1 MSMTDKA
8 LARPGMAGTGETRA
22 GVASRAGRNDILLAG
37 LTGISG
43 LLLLAAIWM
52 VANTPTEAT
61 MGLVQKVFYFHMPS
75 AWAGFLAFGV
85 TFGASVYYLVKRD
98 VRADMVA
105 VASAEVG
112 LVFLTMAIIS
122 GSIWAR
128 PIWNTWWTWD
138 ARLTSTTICW
148 LAYVA
153 YFMLRG
159 ALDDPERARRLAAV
173 YGIVAMVTVPITFLS
188 ILLLRTIHPTLFGP
202 QEGAEIQMNMAP
214 AMTRTLMF
222 SLFTFTVFYTTLL
235 WHRLRYEGLKRQV
248 EEIRAVLSGQ

>member
-1 MSMTDKA
+1 MSDRATA
-8 LARPGMAGTGETRA
+8 NPGMEGAGGTQADAARGTGRY
-22 GVASRAGRNDILLAG
+22 DIWLGG
-37 LTGISG
+37 LTAAGGI
-43 LLLLAAIWM
+43 LLLAAIWM

-61 MGLVQKVFYFHMPS
+61 MGLVQKVFYFHMPA
-75 AWAGFLAFGV
+75 AWAGFLAFVV

-128 PIWNTWWTWD
+128 PVWNTWWTWD
-138 ARLTSTTICW
+138 ARLTSTAICW

-173 YGIVAMVTVPITFLS
+173 YGIVAVVTVPMTFLS
-188 ILLLRTIHPTLFGP
+188 ILLLRTIHPSLFGP
-202 QEGAEIQMNMAP
+202 QEGAEIKMNMAP

-222 SLFTFTVFYTTLL
+222 CLFTFTVFYVTLL
-235 WHRLRYEGLKRQV
+235 WHRLRYEGLKRRV